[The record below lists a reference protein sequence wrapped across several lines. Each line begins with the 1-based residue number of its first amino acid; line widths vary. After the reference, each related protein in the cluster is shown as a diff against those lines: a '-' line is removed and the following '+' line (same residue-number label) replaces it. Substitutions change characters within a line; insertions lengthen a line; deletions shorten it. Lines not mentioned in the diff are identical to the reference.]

1 MQEIVPSQQA
11 KQCVFPSEGEV
22 ITSLLTNNTYE
33 IGSKIGEGN
42 FSHVYACTDVW
53 DNDLAVKVLKPLGSY
68 EYVKDNAVEEFQKLV
83 LLRHPNVTYVYDAFE
98 YRNTFYIVTE
108 RCYGSLDGLF
118 SLDGLEGMLWLRP
131 IARCILQA
139 VHYLHVNQFV
149 HQDIH
154 VGNIFTKFVKD
165 EMNDANPDVIQF
177 KLGDLGVGKFIT
189 DVSVGNVRA
198 QWMLPPESMNPDE
211 FGPIDHRI
219 DLYHLGLVFLQ
230 LALSTKLSFTPED
243 ILAGK
248 PRQMALELPQPLSF
262 AIEKTLR
269 RHVMYRTESVLELWR
284 DLNTRM

>member
-198 QWMLPPESMNPDE
+198 QWMLPPEIMNPDE

>member
-11 KQCVFPSEGEV
+11 KQCIFPSEGEV

-98 YRNTFYIVTE
+98 YRDTFYIVTE

-198 QWMLPPESMNPDE
+198 QWMLPPEIMNPDE
-211 FGPIDHRI
+211 FGPIDH
-219 DLYHLGLVFLQ
+219 
-230 LALSTKLSFTPED
+230 
-243 ILAGK
+243 
-248 PRQMALELPQPLSF
+248 
-262 AIEKTLR
+262 
-269 RHVMYRTESVLELWR
+269 
-284 DLNTRM
+284 N

>member
-11 KQCVFPSEGEV
+11 KQCIFPSEGEV

-98 YRNTFYIVTE
+98 YRDTFYIVTE

-198 QWMLPPESMNPDE
+198 QWMLPPEIMNPDE

>member
-83 LLRHPNVTYVYDAFE
+83 LFRHPNVTYVYDAFE

-198 QWMLPPESMNPDE
+198 QWMLPPEIMNPDE